1 MNTTSDFLP
10 LSSSIKT
17 TTILAMVIII
27 AAIVIMV
34 NQWQQGGHSP
44 AMRWT
49 YIIVS
54 AILVLTLLS
63 AIIMIPRKVVV
74 KENGI
79 NVHMLAWKI
88 NVPKEDIVSI
98 EHYPNG
104 IQSSRVVGM
113 GGFFGNIGLFS
124 SAQCGDHF
132 SLVTDPMNVCVIT
145 RKSKRPIVVSV
156 KDYSVFTSIIDV
168 KEKY

>member
-34 NQWQQGGHSP
+34 NQWQQGRHSP

-88 NVPKEDIVSI
+88 NVPQEDIVSI

-113 GGFFGNIGLFS
+113 
-124 SAQCGDHF
+124 AQ
-132 SLVTDPMNVCVIT
+132 
-145 RKSKRPIVVSV
+145 RQ
-156 KDYSVFTSIIDV
+156 
-168 KEKY
+168 